1 MAEWICVFTD
11 SLFPNNVTTNM
22 LFFQI
27 TNRFRPPV
35 YACTHRRCIILV
47 ALLDRETE
55 VWGQTTW
62 GIRQWT
68 GYFISMTQ
76 FSCRKTGKDMQ
87 PRGLLEVSLALSKRQ
102 PAVLDLQ
109 TARHK
114 DSLSVTACLLLQSW
128 YKSLYGQCHHCCRI
142 FFHGKTD
149 VYLSCSTVM
158 LQLMYWFCFL
168 DSNIYQM
175 LKKFFF

>member
-1 MAEWICVFTD
+1 
-11 SLFPNNVTTNM
+11 M

-149 VYLSCSTVM
+149 VYLSTGFKTSLSGEGRPRMV
-158 LQLMYWFCFL
+158 LDFL
-168 DSNIYQM
+168 ITPELSQNRGFY
-175 LKKFFF
+175 LKAWGLWCYN